1 MPRVKTKR
9 LMLPLVKHPETR
21 LTLYPHQAAMLDAWE
36 KHDSFLLVT
45 KTGTGKTIGAVLP
58 VLKHRQR
65 AICVYPTNELIRD
78 QVWNIAKIAKR
89 EDLTV
94 CIQTPDTTPAE
105 YAAADVILIHID
117 AAMLEAWRKKRHFR
131 AKWQALRELLEADKP
146 KIVLTNPDILFLIF
160 ALRYHAEP
168 LVALQAYDALI
179 VDEFHL
185 YSGVELAHAL
195 FMVHFGRSLG
205 TFRKVVL
212 LSATPAPEVDK
223 YLNRIL
229 NPLRVDATS
238 TCIHPMVDQRT
249 AVETVEVIPKVVGAD
264 VVETAVSVVKEL
276 REQIVSLR
284 QSNNATDHIPAVIV
298 LNSVVNAIRLE
309 DRLVEEGFERDAL
322 AIIRGLSARKVR
334 DTRRK
339 LLAIGT
345 SAIEVGIDFKC
356 GYLIFE
362 AGEAAS
368 FMQRFGRVGRHTPG
382 TAYVLCRP
390 NVLAGIENLPPEVDR
405 GDLEARVYAWYPSLE
420 TRAWFV
426 TTFSG
431 LLTAFTLAENLV
443 RKVRDDFRAS
453 PEQVAIV
460 ETQMERICANY
471 ATTIGAFE
479 KTFKRAHSYIRK
491 MRQGDPKKRWLQVY
505 RDLNTFRTSLPSEWI
520 LDFAELERRGGDW
533 DKAKYTADI
542 ATLLRRAEGLRF
554 NEKIPHPDGG
564 MGMLR
569 VKGYG
574 RYKRV
579 WVTPTF
585 TDDQC
590 GILYCTS
597 DFPELRFIQEGHKT
611 SVSHVMTLRD
621 HIFVVVPRT
630 IWTDLDWRL
639 PVFECGRHL
648 IAFDGPALILC
659 EIYNQKSETRE
670 VRKAHLSLPLDH
682 LTRSQR
688 PQS

>member
-1 MPRVKTKR
+1 MPTVKTKP
-9 LMLPLVKHPETR
+9 LTLPLVKHPEAR
-21 LTLYPHQAAMLDAWE
+21 HTLYPHQAVMLDAWE

-58 VLKHRQR
+58 VLKRRQR

-78 QVWNIAKIAKR
+78 QVRNIAKIAEL

-94 CIQTPDTTPAE
+94 CIQTPDTTPQE
-105 YAAADVILIHID
+105 YAAADVILVHID
-117 AAMLEAWRKKRHFR
+117 ASMLEAWCKKKHYR
-131 AKWQALRELLEADKP
+131 AKWRALRELLEVDKP

-168 LVALQAYDALI
+168 LAALQAYDTLI

-205 TFRKVVL
+205 AFRKVVL
-212 LSATPAPEVDK
+212 LSATPAPEVDE
-223 YLNRIL
+223 YLKRIL
-229 NPLRVDATS
+229 EPFRVDATL
-238 TCIHPMVDQRT
+238 TCMHPLVGERT
-249 AVETVEVIPKVVGAD
+249 AVETIEIIPRLASTD
-264 VVETAVSVVKEL
+264 VVETAVSIIKEL
-276 REQIVSLR
+276 REQIASLR
-284 QSNNATDHIPAVIV
+284 QTNNVDDYIPAVIV

-309 DRLVEEGFERDAL
+309 DRLVEEGFERSDL
-322 AIIRGLSARKVR
+322 AIIRGLSAREVR

-356 GYLIFE
+356 DYLIFE
-362 AGEAAS
+362 ASEAAS
-368 FMQRFGRVGRHTPG
+368 FMQRFGRVGRRTPG
-382 TAYVLCRP
+382 KAYVLCRA
-390 NVLAGIENLPPEVDR
+390 NVLAGIESLPDEVDR
-405 GDLEARVYAWYPSLE
+405 GDLETRVYAWYPNRE

-443 RKVRDDFRAS
+443 NRVRSDFRAS
-453 PEQVAIV
+453 SEQVAIV
-460 ETQMERICANY
+460 ETRVERICADY
-471 ATTIGAFE
+471 AATIGASR
-479 KTFKRAHSYIRK
+479 TLLKRAQSYIRK

-505 RDLNTFRTSLPSEWI
+505 CDLNTFRTSLPSEWV
-520 LDFAELERRGGDW
+520 LDFAELERRKGDW

-542 ATLLRRAEGLRF
+542 ATLLRRADGLRF
-554 NEKIPHPDGG
+554 NEKIPHPDGE
-564 MGMLR
+564 MGMLT
-569 VKGYG
+569 VNGYG
-574 RYKRV
+574 RYKKV

-590 GILYCTS
+590 GILYYTS
-597 DFPELRFIQEGHKT
+597 EFPELRFIQEGHKT

-621 HIFVVVPRT
+621 HIFVLVPKT
-630 IWTDLDWRL
+630 IWPVLDWRL
-639 PVFECGRHL
+639 PVFECGKHL
-648 IAFDGPALILC
+648 LAFDGTALLLL
-659 EIYNQKSETRE
+659 ELYNRY
-670 VRKAHLSLPLDH
+670 RHLLQGES
-682 LTRSQR
+682 RAC
-688 PQS
+688 

>member
-1 MPRVKTKR
+1 MPTVKPLT
-9 LMLPLVKHPETR
+9 LPLVKHPGAR
-21 LTLYPHQAAMLDAWE
+21 CALYSHQAVMLDAWE

-45 KTGTGKTIGAVLP
+45 KTGTGKTVGAVLP

-78 QVWNIAKIAKR
+78 QVRNIAKIA
-89 EDLTV
+89 EWEGLTV
-94 CIQTPDTTPAE
+94 CIQTPETTPAE
-105 YAAADVILIHID
+105 YAAADVILVYID
-117 AAMLEAWRKKRHFR
+117 AAVLEDWRKKKHFR
-131 AKWQALRELLEADKP
+131 AKWQALKELIEADKP

-168 LVALQAYDALI
+168 LAALQAYDALI

-212 LSATPAPEVDK
+212 LSATPAPEVDE
-223 YLNRIL
+223 YLNKVL
-229 NPLRVDATS
+229 TPFRVDTTS
-238 TCIHPMVDQRT
+238 TCVHPVVDERT
-249 AVETVEVIPKVVGAD
+249 AVETVDLIPRLVEAD
-264 VVETAVSVVKEL
+264 VVETAVSIINEL
-276 REQIVSLR
+276 REEIVRLR
-284 QSNNATDHIPAVIV
+284 QSNNAADYIPAVIV

-309 DRLVEEGFERDAL
+309 DRLVEEGFERSNL
-322 AIIRGLSARKVR
+322 AIIRGLSAREVR
-334 DTRRK
+334 DTKGK

-356 GYLIFE
+356 DYLIFE

-382 TAYVLCRP
+382 TAYVLCGA
-390 NVLAGIENLPPEVDR
+390 NVLVGIEGLPAEVDR
-405 GDLEARVYAWYPSLE
+405 GDLEERVYNWYPSLE

-443 RKVRDDFRAS
+443 SRVRDDFQAS
-453 PEQVAIV
+453 PEQVASV
-460 ETQMERICANY
+460 EMQMERVCTDY
-471 ATTIGAFE
+471 ATTIGAP
-479 KTFKRAHSYIRK
+479 KKILKRAHSYIRK
-491 MRQGDPKKRWLQVY
+491 MRQGEPRARWLQVY

-520 LDFAELERRGGDW
+520 QDFAELRRRGGDW
-533 DKAKYTADI
+533 DRAKYTADI
-542 ATLLRRAEGLRF
+542 AILLRRAEGLRF
-554 NEKIPHPDGG
+554 DKRIPHPDGK
-564 MGMLR
+564 MGMLT

-574 RYKRV
+574 QYKKV
-579 WVTPTF
+579 WVMPTF

-590 GILYCTS
+590 GIPYCTS
-597 DFPELRFIQEGHKT
+597 DFPGLCFYQEGHKT
-611 SVSHVMTLRD
+611 SVSHVMTLCD
-621 HIFVVVPRT
+621 HIFVVVPKT
-630 IWTDLDWRL
+630 LWPDLDWRL

-648 IAFDGPALILC
+648 IAFDGTALMLW
-659 EIYNQKSETRE
+659 EMYNQKSAT
-670 VRKAHLSLPLDH
+670 SG
-682 LTRSQR
+682 
-688 PQS
+688 